1 MKRIVG
7 LLMLC
12 LVGLAQA
19 AGGDAKRPKM
29 TGVAFVRISVEDLE
43 TATSFYSGTLR
54 LPSLKCTDKSAKC
67 FFVNPS
73 QRVELIEQTA
83 TPSGDRVDAIGIF
96 TTDADSLRQYFLAN
110 GQQPGELV
118 TNAPWGISFQI
129 KDPEGHVLEFVQRT
143 GGVAGSISGPV
154 PQGMRI
160 IHSGFVVKD
169 REAMDKFY
177 RDILGFH
184 LYWHGGM
191 KDGETDW
198 VDMQVPDGM
207 DWIEYMLNVPANADK
222 HTLGVMNHIALGVPD
237 VRTAAEQLKK
247 NGVKL
252 TDEPKIG
259 RDGKWQLNLYD
270 PDQTRVEL
278 MEYTPT
284 EKPCCAEY
292 TGAHPKP

>member
-1 MKRIVG
+1 MQRIVG
-7 LLMLC
+7 FIVLC
-12 LVGLAQA
+12 LVGLAHP
-19 AGGDAKRPKM
+19 AGRDAKRPEM
-29 TGVAFVRISVEDLE
+29 SGVAFVRISVGDLQ
-43 TATSFYSGTLR
+43 TATSFYNGTLR
-54 LPSLKCTDKSAKC
+54 LPNLQCSGNSAKC

-73 QRVELIEQTA
+73 QQVELVEQTS
-83 TPSGDRVDAIGIF
+83 TPGEDRVDAIGIF
-96 TTDADSLRQYFLAN
+96 TTDADSLRQYLLSH
-110 GQQPGELV
+110 GQKPGELI
-118 TNAPWGISFQI
+118 TNAPGGISFQI

-143 GGVAGSISGPV
+143 GTVAGSIGGPV
-154 PQGMRI
+154 PRDMRI
-160 IHSGFVVKD
+160 IHAGFVVKD

-184 LYWHGGM
+184 VYWHGGM
-191 KDGETDW
+191 KVGETDW
-198 VDMQVPDGM
+198 VDMQVTDGT

-237 VRTAAEQLKK
+237 VRAAAEQLKK

-252 TDEPKIG
+252 TEEPKIG

-278 MEYTPT
+278 MEFTPS

>member
-1 MKRIVG
+1 MQRMVG
-7 LLMLC
+7 LMVLC
-12 LVGLAQA
+12 LVGLAHT
-19 AGGDAKRPKM
+19 AGRDAKRPEM
-29 TGVAFVRISVEDLE
+29 SGVAFVRISVENLQI
-43 TATSFYSGTLR
+43 ATSFYNGTLQ
-54 LPSLKCTDKSAKC
+54 LPNLKCADKGAKC

-96 TTDADSLRQYFLAN
+96 TSDADSLRQYFLAN

-177 RDILGFH
+177 RDVLGFH
-184 LYWHGGM
+184 VYWHGGM

-198 VDMQVPDGM
+198 VDMQVPDGT

-237 VRTAAEQLKK
+237 VRAAAEQLKK
-247 NGVKL
+247 NGEKL
-252 TDEPKIG
+252 TEEPKIG

-278 MEYTPT
+278 MEFTPA